1 MTTFGFVMI
10 LIGAGSIAAYC
21 MHITEVDPMKYNL
34 IFERFLNPERVSMPD
49 FDTDFSPERR
59 GEVMEY
65 VMEKYG
71 ADHVAQIGDHPAGEV
86 GESTRSG
93 LNMVSGHLCTYG
105 EYFGVEAG
113 VELSEF
119 LAHPSFQFLVLLSRY
134 QFVLRPVFGS
144 CAGR

>member
-1 MTTFGFVMI
+1 MPGIWRV
-10 LIGAGSIAAYC
+10 
-21 MHITEVDPMKYNL
+21 N
-34 IFERFLNPERVSMPD
+34 RFQI
-49 FDTDFSPERR
+49 
-59 GEVMEY
+59 
-65 VMEKYG
+65 G

>member
-1 MTTFGFVMI
+1 MCSRSCRLGCFLGLVE
-10 LIGAGSIAAYC
+10 IGHVERLHLLVAVHLRGIFLHAGHLAGGG
-21 MHITEVDPMKYNL
+21 VN
-34 IFERFLNPERVSMPD
+34 RFQI
-49 FDTDFSPERR
+49 
-59 GEVMEY
+59 
-65 VMEKYG
+65 G

-119 LAHPSFQFLVLLSRY
+119 LAHPSFQFLVLLGRY